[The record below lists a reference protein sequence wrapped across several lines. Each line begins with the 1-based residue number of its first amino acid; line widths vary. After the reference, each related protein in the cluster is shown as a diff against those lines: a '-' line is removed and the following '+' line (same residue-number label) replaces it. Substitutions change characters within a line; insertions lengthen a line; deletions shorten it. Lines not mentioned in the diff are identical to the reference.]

1 MTYDIQY
8 KKDCDIPEEFKD
20 FLIESLKSNEN
31 TSIRVF
37 KDGKIMI
44 TLIPHYDEDDGFYVL
59 DLYNGEI
66 TINTPLQEWGIEWSI
81 DPLENTFNFSDK
93 FIAFIRP
100 WIEEIE
106 SIFNNID

>member
-8 KKDCDIPEEFKD
+8 KTDCDIPEEFKD
-20 FLIESLKSNEN
+20 LLIESLKSNED

-37 KDGKIMI
+37 KDSKIMI

-81 DPLENTFNFSDK
+81 DPLENTFNFNDK

-106 SIFNNID
+106 SVFNNID